1 MIMGKSRIVIID
13 DEPVIRMDFKE
24 MLTLNGFEVAG
35 EAADGF
41 DAVELCRRE
50 KPDLVIMDIKM
61 SVFDGLSAAEI
72 ILSEELSDC
81 VILISAYNDKEFFK
95 KAKRAGVMNYLI
107 KPVREK
113 VLIPAVEMALA
124 KSLEI
129 RNMKN
134 KMAEMEEQFKNNK
147 IIERAKHILSSSH
160 NISEAEAYE
169 KLRTLSMNKRCSM
182 AKIAESIL
190 NQDPSKVYTEKA
202 KAFLMKKYELSEQ
215 AAYQRIKHLSTEKK
229 ISLCDAAVQIL
240 GSTGK

>member
-1 MIMGKSRIVIID
+1 MGKSRIVIID

-24 MLTLNGFEVAG
+24 ILTLNGYEIAG

-61 SVFDGLSAAEI
+61 SVFDGLSAAEV

-81 VILISAYNDKEFFK
+81 VILVSAYNDKEFFK
-95 KAKRAGVMNYLI
+95 KAKHAGVMNYLI

-124 KSLEI
+124 KSFEI
-129 RNMKN
+129 RSMKN
-134 KMAEMEEQFKNNK
+134 KMAEMEEQVKNSK
-147 IIERAKHILSSSH
+147 IIERAKHTLAASCQ
-160 NISEAEAYE
+160 ISEIEAYE
-169 KLRTLSMNKRCSM
+169 RLRRLSMDKRCSM

-190 NQDPSKVYTEKA
+190 SQNPEKAYTEKA
-202 KAFLMKKYELSEQ
+202 KIYLMKKYELSEQ
-215 AAYQRIKHLSTEKK
+215 AAYQRIKRLSSDKK
-229 ISLCDAAVQIL
+229 ISLADAASEIL
-240 GSTGK
+240 SGIGK